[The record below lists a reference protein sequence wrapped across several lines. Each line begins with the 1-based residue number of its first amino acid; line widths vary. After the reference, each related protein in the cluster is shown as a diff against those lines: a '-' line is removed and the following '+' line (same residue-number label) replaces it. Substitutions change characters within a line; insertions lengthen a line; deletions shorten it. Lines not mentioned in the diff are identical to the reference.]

1 MLFFF
6 PCSLLELETI
16 EWDRSYFR
24 GKCLIK
30 LTVSILHH
38 VLLPR
43 RSLAYCKEG
52 LPYRCRCGKPFV
64 SIGGNYRLFHPSWK
78 FYKYNCVSFE
88 ILQCRT
94 LQRTMTPHCL
104 LLFNVVTDSK
114 YFGHTVLACRAIKNT
129 TCFVNLH
136 WQLFQWST
144 LIKIVKTCDWSG
156 RAERVCNF
164 FSN

>member
-129 TCFVNLH
+129 TCFEEMVFKSALTALPVKH
-136 WQLFQWST
+136 IDKDYQDLW
-144 LIKIVKTCDWSG
+144 LIRKSRESV
-156 RAERVCNF
+156 
-164 FSN
+164 